1 VYNGSCNEIKVNVM
15 AAILTTEEF
24 FTQDDEMLRVACVEN
39 DADYDELIN
48 ELAELL
54 GMEE

>member
-1 VYNGSCNEIKVNVM
+1 MN
-15 AAILTTEEF
+15 AILTTEEF
-24 FTQDDEMLRVACVEN
+24 FTQADEMLRVACVEN